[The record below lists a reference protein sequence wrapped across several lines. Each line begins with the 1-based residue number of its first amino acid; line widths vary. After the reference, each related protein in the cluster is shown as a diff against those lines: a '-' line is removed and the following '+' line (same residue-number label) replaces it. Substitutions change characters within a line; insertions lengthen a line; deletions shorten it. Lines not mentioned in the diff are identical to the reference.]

1 MKKKFLLLP
10 IGLVVMM
17 TACAG
22 GTNQVESKLNYEE
35 TKKML
40 VDILHTDDGKKAIHE
55 IMTDEKVKK
64 EFILDQSAVSDTV
77 QKTLTS
83 KEGADFWKESL
94 KNPKI
99 AAALAKGMKTENE
112 TLLKDLMKD
121 PEYRTMMIEVF
132 KEPEM
137 QKEMADALKSKEF
150 RIHLQTVIAESMQ
163 SPLFKAEM
171 QELLLQ
177 AAKEAVAKQGKSGQG
192 GKGGEGGGGNKGS
205 GGGS

>member
-1 MKKKFLLLP
+1 MNKKFLLLP
-10 IGLVVMM
+10 IALMLIL

-22 GTNQVESKLNYEE
+22 GSSQVESKLNYEE

-64 EFILDQSAVSDTV
+64 EFIMDQAAVTDTV
-77 QKTLTS
+77 QKTLVS
-83 KEGADFWKESL
+83 KEGADFWRDSL
-94 KNPKI
+94 KDPKI

-112 TLLKDLMKD
+112 TLLKELMKD
-121 PEYRTMMIEVF
+121 PEYRSMMIEVF

-150 RIHLQTVIAESMQ
+150 RLHLQTVIAEAMQ
-163 SPLFKAEM
+163 SPLFKAKM
-171 QELLLQ
+171 QDLLLQ
-177 AAKEAVAKQGKSGQG
+177 AAKESVNKEGKSGGKSG
-192 GKGGEGGGGNKGS
+192 GGSEGGGNK
-205 GGGS
+205 

>member
-1 MKKKFLLLP
+1 MNKKYLLLP
-10 IGLVVMM
+10 IALMLIL

-22 GTNQVESKLNYEE
+22 GASQVESKLNYEE

-64 EFILDQSAVSDTV
+64 EFIMDQAAVTDTV
-77 QKTLTS
+77 QKTLVS
-83 KEGADFWKESL
+83 KEGADFWRDSL

-112 TLLKDLMKD
+112 TLLKELMKD
-121 PEYRTMMIEVF
+121 PEYRSMMIEVF

-150 RIHLQTVIAESMQ
+150 RLHLQTVIAEAMQ
-163 SPLFKAEM
+163 SPIFKAKM
-171 QELLLQ
+171 QDLLLQ
-177 AAKEAVAKQGKSGQG
+177 AAKESVAKEGKQGGGKSGG
-192 GKGGEGGGGNKGS
+192 GSEGGGNK
-205 GGGS
+205 

>member
-1 MKKKFLLLP
+1 MNKKFLLLP
-10 IGLVVMM
+10 IALMLIL

-22 GTNQVESKLNYEE
+22 GGASQVESKLNYEE

-64 EFILDQSAVSDTV
+64 EFIMDQAAVTDTV
-77 QKTLTS
+77 QKTLVS
-83 KEGADFWKESL
+83 KEGADFWRESL
-94 KNPKI
+94 KDPKI

-112 TLLKDLMKD
+112 TLLKELMKD
-121 PEYRTMMIEVF
+121 PEYRSMMIEVF

-150 RIHLQTVIAESMQ
+150 RLHLQTVIAEAMQ
-163 SPLFKAEM
+163 SPLFKTKM
-171 QELLLQ
+171 QDLLLQ
-177 AAKEAVAKQGKSGQG
+177 AAKESVAKEGKGGQGGGKSGG
-192 GKGGEGGGGNKGS
+192 SEGGGNK
-205 GGGS
+205 

>member
-1 MKKKFLLLP
+1 MNKKYLLLP
-10 IGLVVMM
+10 IALMLIL

-22 GTNQVESKLNYEE
+22 GASQVESKLNYEE

-64 EFILDQSAVSDTV
+64 EFIMDQAAVTDTV
-77 QKTLTS
+77 QKTLVS
-83 KEGADFWKESL
+83 KEGADFWRDSL

-112 TLLKDLMKD
+112 ILLKELMKD
-121 PEYRTMMIEVF
+121 PEYRSMMIEVF

-150 RIHLQTVIAESMQ
+150 RLHLQTVIAEAMQ
-163 SPLFKAEM
+163 SPIFKAKM
-171 QELLLQ
+171 QDLLLQ
-177 AAKEAVAKQGKSGQG
+177 AAKESVAKEGKQGGGKSGG
-192 GKGGEGGGGNKGS
+192 GSEGGGNK
-205 GGGS
+205 